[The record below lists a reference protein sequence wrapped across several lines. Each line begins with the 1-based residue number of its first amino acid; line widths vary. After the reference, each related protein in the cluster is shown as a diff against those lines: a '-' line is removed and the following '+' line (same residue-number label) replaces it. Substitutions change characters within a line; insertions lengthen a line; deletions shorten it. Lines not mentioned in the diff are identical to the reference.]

1 MATGTW
7 REWTADDA
15 SDWLSA
21 PSAVDDKY
29 RRGVLGVITGS
40 PDFPGAAV
48 LGVEAAHRTGVGM
61 VRFTGPRAVR
71 QAVLAARPET
81 VGVPGRVQ
89 AWLLGSGMDT
99 DHRSFLLAGDLQHAL
114 ASGEPTVLDAG
125 GLDLVGSHTA
135 PTVITPHAR
144 ELSRLLNDRDVDATV
159 EEVEADPAGWAA
171 RAADELRVAV
181 LLKGAVTHVC
191 DPDGTRLT
199 VTASTH
205 WLASAGTGDV
215 LGGIVGALAATHHER
230 LATDAKA
237 ITSLAATAAFVHAE
251 AARRASEAWE
261 GGPVTAMD
269 VAQAIPPVIGRLLR
283 VG

>member
-1 MATGTW
+1 MGTGTW

-15 SDWLSA
+15 SEWLSA
-21 PSAVDDKY
+21 PGAGDDKY

-40 PDFPGAAV
+40 SDYPGAAV

-81 VGVPGRVQ
+81 VAVAGRVQ
-89 AWLLGSGMDT
+89 AWLLGSGMDSAN
-99 DHRSFLLAGDLQHAL
+99 RSFMLAGELQHAL
-114 ASGEPTVLDAG
+114 ASGVPAVLDAG
-125 GLDLVGSHTA
+125 GLDLVGTHVG

-144 ELSRLLNDRDVDATV
+144 ELAKLLHDRDTACTV
-159 EEVEADPAGWAA
+159 EEIDADPGGWAERTA
-171 RAADELRVAV
+171 HQLQVAV

-191 DPDGTRLT
+191 DPEGTLLT

-215 LGGIVGALAATHHER
+215 LGGIVAALAATHHER
-230 LATDAKA
+230 LAEDAAA
-237 ITSLAATAAFVHAE
+237 ITHLAATAAFIHSE
-251 AARRASEAWE
+251 AARRASDAWD
-261 GGPVTAMD
+261 GGPVTALD
-269 VAQAIPPVIGRLLR
+269 VARAVPAVVGGLLR
-283 VG
+283 R

>member
-1 MATGTW
+1 MTTGAW
-7 REWTADDA
+7 REWTAEDA
-15 SDWLSA
+15 SAWLTA
-21 PSAVDDKY
+21 PTADDDKY

-81 VGVPGRVQ
+81 VAVPGRVQ
-89 AWLLGSGMDT
+89 AWLLGSGMDA
-99 DHRSFLLAGDLQHAL
+99 DRRSFVLAGDLQHAL
-114 ASGEPTVLDAG
+114 ASGEPIVLDAG
-125 GLDLVGSHTA
+125 GLDLVGSHSG

-144 ELSRLLNDRDVDATV
+144 ELARLLADRDIDGSV
-159 EEVEADPAGWAA
+159 EQIEDDPAGSAA
-171 RAADELRVAV
+171 RAAHELQVAV

-199 VTASTH
+199 VTESTH

-215 LGGIVGALAATHHER
+215 LGGIIGALAATHHER
-230 LATDAKA
+230 LAADATA
-237 ITSLAATAAFVHAE
+237 ITHLAATAAFIHSE
-251 AARRASEAWE
+251 AARRASDAWD

-269 VAQAIPPVIGRLLR
+269 VAGAVPRVIGGLLGR
-283 VG
+283 

>member
-7 REWTADDA
+7 REWTAADA
-15 SDWLSA
+15 ANWLGEPGA
-21 PSAVDDKY
+21 DDDKY

-71 QAVLAARPET
+71 QSVVAARPET
-81 VGVPGRVQ
+81 VGVAGRVQ
-89 AWLLGSGMDT
+89 AWLLGSGMDSA
-99 DHRSFLLAGDLQHAL
+99 HRSILLAGELQHAL

-125 GLDLVGSHTA
+125 ALDLVDLHTA

-144 ELSRLLNDRDVDATV
+144 ELAELLGGHDVPASA
-159 EEVEADPAGWAA
+159 EEVRADPAGWAE
-171 RAADELRVAV
+171 RAAQHLQVAV

-191 DPDGTRLT
+191 DPSGARLT
-199 VTASTH
+199 VTSATH

-215 LGGIVGALAATHHER
+215 LGGIVGALAATHRDRIASDPASIAHV
-230 LATDAKA
+230 
-237 ITSLAATAAFVHAE
+237 AATAAFIHGE
-251 AARRASEAWE
+251 AARRASEARD
-261 GGPVTAMD
+261 GGPVIASD
-269 VAQAIPPVIGRLLR
+269 VAGAIPHVVGALLR
-283 VG
+283 R

>member
-1 MATGTW
+1 MTTGTW

-15 SDWLSA
+15 SGWLSEPGA
-21 PSAVDDKY
+21 SDDKY

-71 QAVLAARPET
+71 QAVITARPET
-81 VGVPGRVQ
+81 VGVAGRVQ
-89 AWLLGSGMDT
+89 AWLLGSGMDSS
-99 DHRSFLLAGDLQHAL
+99 HRSFLLAGELQHAL

-125 GLDLVGSHTA
+125 GLDLVGAHTA
-135 PTVITPHAR
+135 PTVITPHTR
-144 ELSRLLNDRDVDATV
+144 ELANLLNERDVLTSV
-159 EEVEADPAGWAA
+159 EEVDADPGAWAE
-171 RAADELRVAV
+171 RAAHHLQVAV

-191 DPDGTRLT
+191 DPAGTRLT
-199 VTASTH
+199 VTAATH

-230 LATDAKA
+230 LATDATA
-237 ITSLAATAAFVHAE
+237 ITYLAATAAYIHGE
-251 AARRASEAWE
+251 AARRASEAWD
-261 GGPVTAMD
+261 GGPVTALD
-269 VAQAIPPVIGRLLR
+269 VAQAIPPVIGALLR
-283 VG
+283 R

>member
-1 MATGTW
+1 MTTGAW
-7 REWTADDA
+7 REWTAEDA
-15 SDWLSA
+15 SAWLTIPTA
-21 PSAVDDKY
+21 DDDKY

-81 VGVPGRVQ
+81 VAVAGRVQ
-89 AWLLGSGMDT
+89 AWLLGSGMDAER
-99 DHRSFLLAGDLQHAL
+99 RSFVLAGDLQHAL
-114 ASGEPTVLDAG
+114 ASGEPIVLDAG
-125 GLDLVGSHTA
+125 GLDLVGSHA
-135 PTVITPHAR
+135 GPTVITPHAR
-144 ELSRLLNDRDVDATV
+144 ELARLLADRDIDGSV
-159 EEVEADPAGWAA
+159 EQVEDDPAGSAI
-171 RAADELRVAV
+171 RAAHALQVAV

-191 DPDGTRLT
+191 DPDGTQLT

-215 LGGIVGALAATHHER
+215 LGGIIGALAATHHER
-230 LATDAKA
+230 LAVEATA
-237 ITSLAATAAFVHAE
+237 ITYLAATAAFIHSE
-251 AARRASEAWE
+251 AARRASERWD

-269 VAQAIPPVIGRLLR
+269 IAGAVPAVVGGLLR
-283 VG
+283 G

>member
-1 MATGTW
+1 MGTSTW

-21 PSAVDDKY
+21 PSATDDKY

-81 VGVPGRVQ
+81 VAVPGRVQ

-99 DHRSFLLAGDLQHAL
+99 DHRSFVLAGDLQHAL
-114 ASGEPTVLDAG
+114 ASGEPVVLDAG

-135 PTVITPHAR
+135 PTVITPHSR
-144 ELSRLLNDRDVDATV
+144 ELARLLNDRDIDCTV
-159 EEVEADPAGWAA
+159 EEVDADPAGWAERTA
-171 RAADELRVAV
+171 HELQVAV

-199 VTASTH
+199 VTESTH

-215 LGGIVGALAATHHER
+215 LGGVIGALAATHHER
-230 LATDAKA
+230 LAADATA
-237 ITSLAATAAFVHAE
+237 ITSLAATAAFIHSE
-251 AARRASEAWE
+251 AARRATEAWG
-261 GGPVTAMD
+261 GGPVTALD
-269 VAQAIPPVIGRLLR
+269 VAQAIPPVVGRLLR
-283 VG
+283 G

>member
-1 MATGTW
+1 MGTGTW

-15 SDWLSA
+15 SEWLSEPGA
-21 PSAVDDKY
+21 DDDKY

-40 PDFPGAAV
+40 SDYPGAAV

-71 QAVLAARPET
+71 QAVIAARPET
-81 VGVPGRVQ
+81 VGVAGRVQ
-89 AWLLGSGMDT
+89 AWLLGSGMDAS
-99 DHRSFLLAGDLQHAL
+99 HRSFLLAGELQHAL
-114 ASGEPTVLDAG
+114 ASGQPTVLDAG

-144 ELSRLLNDRDVDATV
+144 ELANLLNERDIPTSV
-159 EEVEADPAGWAA
+159 EEVEADPAGWAD
-171 RAADELRVAV
+171 RAARELDVAV
-181 LLKGAVTHVC
+181 LLKGAVTHVT

-199 VTASTH
+199 VTVRTH

-230 LATDAKA
+230 LAADATA
-237 ITSLAATAAFVHAE
+237 ITRLAATAAYVHAE
-251 AARRASEAWE
+251 AARRASAAWD
-261 GGPVTAMD
+261 GGPVTALD
-269 VAQAIPPVIGRLLR
+269 VAHAVPPVIGGLLR
-283 VG
+283 R